1 MAHTVTNPGARLAG
15 MIADLGHK
23 LQSGSLSEDEFA
35 LFLKRQDPFAL
46 PLPKNEHGHYI
57 IEVTGRNLTSEA
69 EIELLTAAGFRIGG
83 YAKSMLTST
92 NPDSYDAN
100 HRLEDGKIYKVALV
114 PGREVKENRTTAN
127 RLAYGQSFGYGKPFA
142 GIMPRI
148 RESITDKQ
156 MEQMGIWYIVGLHD
170 PIEDSGGYPSVLG
183 SSRNGVGLW
192 LRSGWGGPGS
202 DWGDDGAFAF
212 VVPQE

>member
-46 PLPKNEHGHYI
+46 LFPKNEHGHYI
-57 IEVTGRNLTSEA
+57 IEVTGRNLTGEA
-69 EIELLTAAGFRIGG
+69 EIDLLTAAGFRIGD

-100 HRLEDGKIYKVALV
+100 HRLEEGKIYQVALV

-127 RLAYGQSFGYGKPFA
+127 SLAYGQSFGYGKPLA

-148 RESITDKQ
+148 RESVTDKQ
-156 MEQMGIWYIVGLHD
+156 MEQMGIWYIAGLHD
-170 PIEDSGGYPSVLG
+170 PIKDSGGSPGVLG
-183 SSRNGVGLW
+183 SRRGDGGQW
-192 LRSGWGGPGS
+192 LDSYWGDP
-202 DWGDDGAFAF
+202 DFKWNDDGAFAF